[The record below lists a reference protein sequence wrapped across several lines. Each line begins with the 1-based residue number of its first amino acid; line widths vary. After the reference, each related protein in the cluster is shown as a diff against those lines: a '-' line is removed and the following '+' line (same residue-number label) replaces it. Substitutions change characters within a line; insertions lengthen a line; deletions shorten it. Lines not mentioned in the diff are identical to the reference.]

1 MTFNPI
7 EEEPMRTD
15 QATGTRR
22 SGGRAR
28 WAGAAAATSVAALAV
43 VAATG
48 GGVGNAAPSRATFD
62 YTGEFANVPSA
73 PEGTPPIQGKSA
85 MVATTRATTTS
96 VTLGGLD
103 PKSTYIAD
111 VHDKA
116 CFEGEGGERFLKDP
130 KGPNTPPNAIW
141 LYPIKIDSTGRGQAT
156 TTSPYSTGIRAK
168 SIVLHLLRGP
178 DDDKDNP
185 NPPKL
190 ACADLVR
197 VTS

>member
-1 MTFNPI
+1 
-7 EEEPMRTD
+7 MRTD

-22 SGGRAR
+22 TGGRAR
-28 WAGAAAATSVAALAV
+28 WAGAATATSVAALVV

-48 GGVGNAAPSRATFD
+48 GGVGNAVGNAPERATFD
-62 YTGEFANVPSA
+62 YTGEFANVASA

-96 VTLGGLD
+96 LYVSGLD
-103 PKSTYIAD
+103 ATATYIAD
-111 VHDKA
+111 VHDHA

-130 KGPNTPPNAIW
+130 AGPKTPPNAIW
-141 LYPIKIDSTGRGQAT
+141 LYPITINAAGKGQAT
-156 TTSPYSTGIRAK
+156 TTSPFPTGIRAK
-168 SIVLHLLRGP
+168 SIVLHLLREPGE
-178 DDDKDNP
+178 DKDKK